1 MFTTTFKLSKLFFS
15 FRFALLFLSRFFLSD
30 LFCGFY
36 NYFFDLVLRRRSLSL
51 VWTFAQ
57 SSLVRT
63 GDEAFYRFVLMRVDL
78 PRCVTVDLTVD
89 GQVPSGN
96 NVYFNKK
103 KVSFVL
109 LFKMINNII
118 QDNYSNKLIV
128 VKVLPDCKN
137 IVDHFVVVQVYINK
151 RDAQTSFTSTLRFC
165 NIP

>member
-103 KVSFVL
+103 KSFL
-109 LFKMINNII
+109 RLII
-118 QDNYSNKLIV
+118 QDDK
-128 VKVLPDCKN
+128 
-137 IVDHFVVVQVYINK
+137 
-151 RDAQTSFTSTLRFC
+151 
-165 NIP
+165 

>member
-1 MFTTTFKLSKLFFS
+1 
-15 FRFALLFLSRFFLSD
+15 
-30 LFCGFY
+30 
-36 NYFFDLVLRRRSLSL
+36 
-51 VWTFAQ
+51 
-57 SSLVRT
+57 
-63 GDEAFYRFVLMRVDL
+63 MRVDL

-103 KVSFVL
+103 KKISFVL

-137 IVDHFVVVQVYINK
+137 IVDHFVVV
-151 RDAQTSFTSTLRFC
+151 
-165 NIP
+165 

>member
-103 KVSFVL
+103 KVCFVL

-128 VKVLPDCKN
+128 VKLLPDCKN
-137 IVDHFVVVQVYINK
+137 IVDHFVVAQVCISN
-151 RDAQTSFTSTLRFC
+151 RNTQTSFTSILRFC
-165 NIP
+165 NIS